1 MIADTVP
8 RNAEITTANIRK
20 SLHGRIR
27 DADSHEMYPA
37 SAWVAEYGEVVAPL
51 ARIFLESQSKKVPNS
66 FSVDID
72 ADDLPVTPGSVAQ
85 SWGKGC
91 LGVGAFDMSRRL
103 DVMDVMGVKD
113 CLLFGSVMAIY
124 GHQMATAGG
133 DLIAQQYQGGNKD
146 EAAAAIA
153 LGRAALK
160 AHNDW
165 CIRTV
170 QVSPRLRPV
179 ATILTH
185 DLDEAVADCRRLID
199 AGVRAIALPSGAP
212 IGGKAPCNPD
222 NDVLWQL
229 FADTRTAVLFH
240 VGGDI
245 AFRRDTTAWTDTPHF
260 ASNNSVPTEIPIDPF
275 SMATSSLAV
284 QNYISNLVLGAVFE
298 RFPELRCGV
307 MEYCGYWVGPLAENL
322 DLWADQFTSRFSQ
335 TLSVKP
341 SEYFRRNIR
350 VAPFD
355 FEPVDTYIDRFPYL
369 EDVYCFATD
378 YPHYE
383 GGKDPMTTMLDRIER
398 FGPEVVEKIFV
409 TNAAWVMPD

>member
-1 MIADTVP
+1 MSIDMMDRDAMTSADAIFRT
-8 RNAEITTANIRK
+8 
-20 SLHGRIR
+20 LHGRIR

-37 SAWVAEYGEVVAPL
+37 SAWVKEYGEIVAPL
-51 ARIFLESQSKKVPNS
+51 ARIFIESQSKKVPNS

-72 ADDLPVTPGSVAQ
+72 SDDLPVTEESVRQ
-85 SWGKGC
+85 SWGAGC
-91 LGVGAFDMSRRL
+91 LSVGAFDMRRRL

-133 DLIAQQYQGGNKD
+133 DLIAQQYVGDGKG
-146 EAAAAIA
+146 EADAAFA
-153 LGRAALK
+153 LGRAALR

-165 CIRTV
+165 CIRTA
-170 QVSPRLRPV
+170 QISPRLRPV

-185 DLDEAVADCRRLID
+185 DLDEAVAECRRLID
-199 AGVRAIALPSGAP
+199 GGVRAIALPSGAT
-212 IGGKAPCNPD
+212 IGGKAPANPE
-222 NDVLWQL
+222 NDILWKL
-229 FADTRTAVLFH
+229 LSDTRTALLFH
-240 VGGDI
+240 VGGDV
-245 AFRRDTTAWTDTPHF
+245 AFRRETAAWTDTPHF
-260 ASNNSVPTEIPIDPF
+260 ASNNTVPTEIPIDPF

-298 RFPELRCGV
+298 RFPHLRCGI
-307 MEYCGYWVGPLAENL
+307 MEYCGYWIGPLAESL
-322 DLWADQFTSRFSQ
+322 DMWADQFASRFSQ
-335 TLSVKP
+335 TLTMKP
-341 SEYFRRNIR
+341 SDYIRRNIR

-355 FEPVDTYIDRFPYL
+355 FEPVDRFIDRYPYL

-383 GGKDPMTTMLDRIER
+383 GGKDPTTTMIDRIKR

-409 TNAAWVMPD
+409 TNAAWVMPE